1 MLPIHIVIWKFQ
13 LHDYEGIYFFI
24 AILSALI
31 YLTFLAKQEKI
42 DVETMYEAIFI
53 SLIVALI
60 TGRLFSFLFWGPKEF
75 FKNPLI
81 FFQIWKGG
89 ITVTGGVLGGLI
101 AGFIYA
107 IVKKLHFFHHIKIF
121 VPSILIGHIIGRFGC
136 FCGMWS

>member
-1 MLPIHIVIWKFQ
+1 MFPIHIDIGFLH

-107 IVKKLHFFHHIKIF
+107 IVIINL
-121 VPSILIGHIIGRFGC
+121 ILIIAIISVVRR
-136 FCGMWS
+136 MTNSQIPAM